1 MTKPPSPRTPDRD
14 GGVAGRSSSAAV
26 GPLLPQ
32 IQMSMDELPGAL
44 KRIGKYLLE
53 NPETAVRLSMSELSR
68 NTRSGEATIVR
79 FCRALGFAG
88 LRELKLHLAGDLA
101 RHPRPGAGSDGDG
114 VVDAILEAH
123 LRALRD
129 TRSLIEPETL
139 RAVAARLVAARRI
152 DVFGVGV
159 SGLVA
164 ELVAYHLLL
173 SGLTAQA
180 LTDPTYML
188 EIAHGLDRDCVAVAV
203 SGSGVSPDTL
213 DMLKRAKDAGAFTV
227 AITNRAGTPLTAL
240 ADRVLSAVTQESP
253 LTGGAF
259 AIATGHLLLIDALVA
274 EIGRLRS
281 ADGKRRPRPR
291 SRP

>member
-1 MTKPPSPRTPDRD
+1 
-14 GGVAGRSSSAAV
+14 
-26 GPLLPQ
+26 
-32 IQMSMDELPGAL
+32 MDELPGAM

-79 FCRALGFAG
+79 FCRALGFEG

-101 RHPRPGAGSDGDG
+101 RHPRPGPDSDGG
-114 VVDAILEAH
+114 VIDAILEAH

-129 TRSLIEPETL
+129 TRSLIEPESLQT
-139 RAVAARLVAARRI
+139 VAARLAAARRI
-152 DVFGVGV
+152 DIFGAGV

-164 ELVAYHLLL
+164 ELLAYHLLL

-281 ADGKRRPRPR
+281 TAGKRRPRPR
-291 SRP
+291 SRA

>member
-1 MTKPPSPRTPDRD
+1 MTKRPSPGTPRRE
-14 GGVAGRSSSAAV
+14 GAGTSSSTAI
-26 GPLLPQ
+26 GPLLPH
-32 IQMSMDELPGAL
+32 IRMSMDELPGAM

-79 FCRALGFAG
+79 FCRALGFEG

-101 RHPRPGAGSDGDG
+101 RHPRPGPDSDGG
-114 VVDAILEAH
+114 VIDAILEAH

-129 TRSLIEPETL
+129 TRSLIEPESLQT
-139 RAVAARLVAARRI
+139 VAARLAAARRI
-152 DVFGVGV
+152 DIFGAGV

-164 ELVAYHLLL
+164 ELLAYHLLL

-281 ADGKRRPRPR
+281 TAGKRRPRPR
-291 SRP
+291 SRA